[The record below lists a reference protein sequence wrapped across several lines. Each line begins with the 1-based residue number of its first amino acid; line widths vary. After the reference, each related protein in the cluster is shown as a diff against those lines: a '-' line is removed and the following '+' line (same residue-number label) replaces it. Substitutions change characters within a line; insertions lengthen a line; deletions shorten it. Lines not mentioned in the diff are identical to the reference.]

1 MLAPNGH
8 KGKGIYMTNS
18 NNVANKESKKQ
29 LKVDINKRPAIYK
42 LLCANYNKDETKI
55 GLSLLDYSGI
65 LQNGHLDS
73 PTINQFW
80 IDIEINPEVVKLG
93 NKPLY
98 SDVAC
103 IVSGGGDFMKFHKLL
118 TKEQY
123 DSILAM
129 F

>member
-1 MLAPNGH
+1 MANF
-8 KGKGIYMTNS
+8 N

-55 GLSLLDYSGI
+55 GLAVLDYSAV
-65 LQNGHLDS
+65 LQNGHFDS
-73 PTINQFW
+73 PVVIQFW
-80 IDIEINPEVVKLG
+80 IDIDSNPDVVQLVD
-93 NKPLY
+93 KPLM
-98 SDVAC
+98 SDVVC

>member
-1 MLAPNGH
+1 MA
-8 KGKGIYMTNS
+8 NS

-55 GLSLLDYSGI
+55 GLSVLDYSAI
-65 LQNGHLDS
+65 LENGHFDS
-73 PTINQFW
+73 PVIIQFW
-80 IDIEINPEVVKLG
+80 IDIETNAEVVKLV
-93 NKPLY
+93 NMPFM
-98 SDVAC
+98 SDVVC